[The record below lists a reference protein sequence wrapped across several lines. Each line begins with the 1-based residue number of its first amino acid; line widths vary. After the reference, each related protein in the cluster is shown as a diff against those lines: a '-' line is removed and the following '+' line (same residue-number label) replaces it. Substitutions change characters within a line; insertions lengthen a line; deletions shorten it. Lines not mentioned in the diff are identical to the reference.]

1 MPPRAIRNVAI
12 VAHVDHGKT
21 TLVDVLLQQAG
32 AFREGAQLTDRVTD
46 SNDQERERGIT
57 ILSKNT
63 SVTWGGFRINV
74 IDTPG
79 HSDFGSEVERV
90 LRMVDGVLLIVD
102 AAEGPMPQ
110 TRYVLSKALELG
122 HKAIVVINKVD
133 RAPERSD
140 DALSEVFD
148 LFVNLEAT
156 DAQLDF
162 PHIYASARDGWAMHE
177 LDDERKDLTPLFEA
191 IVEHVP
197 PPPSDVDAPLQLQ
210 VATLDYSEFLGR
222 IAIGRIRRGSISRG
236 MQAVICK
243 TDGEREQFKVTKL
256 MSFDGLERVDVESA
270 QAGDIVALAGAGTAT
285 VGDTLCPVD
294 CPEPLETLHIDEP
307 TLAMTFSANTSPF
320 AGREG
325 KYVTSRQI
333 GERLER
339 EALANVGLRI
349 GPGPTRET
357 FNVAGRGTLHLS
369 VLIETMRR
377 EGYELSV
384 SRPRVIR
391 RERDGKME
399 EPYEEVVADCHE
411 QHSGSVIQKLN
422 QRGGQLDELLT
433 APDGQT
439 RMRWTVPSR
448 GLIGYRSEFVTD
460 TRGTGTLV
468 HLFSHYGPAK
478 PRRKPRKNGVL
489 VSQDDGACAGYTLF
503 TLQERGV
510 LLVAPGEKTY
520 HGQIVGIN
528 NRDNDLVVNPHRGK
542 KLTNVRAAGS
552 DENIVLTPP
561 RVMSLE
567 EALEFIGDDEL
578 VEVTPQSIRVRKR
591 ILDHSLRKRDE
602 RQRS

>member
-1 MPPRAIRNVAI
+1 
-12 VAHVDHGKT
+12 
-21 TLVDVLLQQAG
+21 
-32 AFREGAQLTDRVTD
+32 
-46 SNDQERERGIT
+46 
-57 ILSKNT
+57 
-63 SVTWGGFRINV
+63 
-74 IDTPG
+74 
-79 HSDFGSEVERV
+79 
-90 LRMVDGVLLIVD
+90 
-102 AAEGPMPQ
+102 MPQ

-122 HKAIVVINKVD
+122 HTAIVVINKVD

-156 DAQLDF
+156 DEQLDF
-162 PHIYASARDGWAMHE
+162 PHIYASARDGWAVHE
-177 LDDERKDLTPLFEA
+177 LEDEHTDLTPLFEA

-243 TDGEREQFKVTKL
+243 TDGERETFKVTKL

-270 QAGDIVALAGAGTAT
+270 AAGEIVALAGAGTAT

-294 CPEPLETLHIDEP
+294 HPEPLDALHIDEP

-333 GERLER
+333 GARLER

-349 GPGPTRET
+349 GPGPTLET

-391 RERDGKME
+391 RERNGEME

-422 QRGGQLDELLT
+422 QRGGALEELLT

-439 RMRWTVPSR
+439 RMKWTVPSR

-489 VSQDDGACAGYTLF
+489 ISQDDGACAGYTLF
-503 TLQERGV
+503 TLQERGI
-510 LLVAPGEKTY
+510 LLVSPGEKTY
-520 HGQIVGIN
+520 HGQVIGIN

-552 DENIVLTPP
+552 DENVTLTPP
-561 RVMSLE
+561 RIMSLE
-567 EALEFIGDDEL
+567 EALEFIDDDEL
-578 VEVTPQSIRVRKR
+578 VEITPQSIRVRKR